1 MRKALLAAA
10 SLLALSASAIA
21 QSHYVAPHVM
31 KNGTFVQGYYQ
42 SNANDTRLDNYSS
55 KGNVNPYTGQV
66 GTVDPFAPKPI
77 YQAPPAYQPAPL
89 YTPAPVYT
97 PYKPPKY

>member
-55 KGNVNPYTGQV
+55 KASVNPSPGQA
-66 GTVDPFAPKPI
+66 GTVAPLPPKPI
-77 YQAPPAYQPAPL
+77 YQAPPASHPAPL
-89 YTPAPVYT
+89 YTPAPVST
-97 PYKPPKY
+97 PYKPLKY